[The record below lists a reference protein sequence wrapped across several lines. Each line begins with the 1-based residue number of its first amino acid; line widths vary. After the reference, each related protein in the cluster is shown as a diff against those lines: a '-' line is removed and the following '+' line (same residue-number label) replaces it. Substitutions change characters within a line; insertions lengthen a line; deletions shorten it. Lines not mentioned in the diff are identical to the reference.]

1 MLNGS
6 PGEWGRPKRN
16 LRGWIRHLRAG
27 ATKPKN
33 LVVERLTKISVIIM
47 QSIPLG
53 DTVNVILR
61 YAF

>member
-1 MLNGS
+1 MNVVALSVIKEDG
-6 PGEWGRPKRN
+6 
-16 LRGWIRHLRAG
+16 LDIRGWALRSRRM
-27 ATKPKN
+27 
-33 LVVERLTKISVIIM
+33 VVERLTKISVIIM